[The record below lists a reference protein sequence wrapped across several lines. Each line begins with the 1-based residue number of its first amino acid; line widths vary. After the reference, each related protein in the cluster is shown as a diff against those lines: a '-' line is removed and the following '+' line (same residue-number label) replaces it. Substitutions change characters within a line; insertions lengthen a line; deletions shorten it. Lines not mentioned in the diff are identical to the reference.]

1 MSKCFKL
8 FFDAASGFS
17 NGQEKER
24 GTQYYLGLQV
34 KGTDVSLVQFRFDG
48 VDKDDKPRGH
58 GAILHYSG
66 IEQGLLREAP
76 KLRTINSLRNLILFS
91 VTAEEFKASEGFIDL
106 LRENGMF
113 NPYYFTRFLGANI
126 NRERNGRKPLRF
138 DGSEKPDYQD
148 DPCDHFCRASD
159 SMPAV
164 GVNCVYMALEILQKI
179 VGIDLSKIHAELPE
193 AWVDDTQAQ
202 VYDKICAAMVEKSM
216 PSSLARHCMAFD
228 KEGELLATFEPQVQA
243 PSFQRRLQAA

>member
-1 MSKCFKL
+1 MSGCFKL
-8 FFDAASGFS
+8 FFDVVSGFS
-17 NGQEKER
+17 NQQER
-24 GTQYYLGLQV
+24 ACGTQYYLGLQV

-48 VDKDDKPRGH
+48 VDKDNKPRGH

-76 KLRTINSLRNLILFS
+76 KLRTINSLNNLILFS
-91 VTAEEFKASEGFIDL
+91 VTSEEFKSSEGFIDL
-106 LRENGMF
+106 LRGNGMF

-126 NRERNGRKPLRF
+126 NRERNGQKPLRF
-138 DGSEKPDYQD
+138 DGSENPDYAD
-148 DPCDHFCRASD
+148 DPCDHFSRASD
-159 SMPAV
+159 AVPAV
-164 GVNCVYMALEILQKI
+164 AVNCVYMALGILQKI

-202 VYDKICAAMVEKSM
+202 VYDKICAAMVEQSM

-228 KEGELLATFEPQVQA
+228 QEGALLATFEPQVQ
-243 PSFQRRLQAA
+243 SSNIHRQLQAA